1 MKKAVFELWMLA
13 AVVLLGLA
21 SCTDN
26 DDNVVVNVTAGHM
39 VLKNDL
45 PDGMSISNVEV
56 YNADDNTKVSEF
68 ENTIPNGSE
77 QKLGTFNTNL
87 KFTVIFK
94 ARKSGADMPRIYKY
108 TTNPSIKLNHKA
120 KTTLYANGDFAVQ

>member
-39 VLKNDL
+39 V
-45 PDGMSISNVEV
+45 
-56 YNADDNTKVSEF
+56 
-68 ENTIPNGSE
+68 
-77 QKLGTFNTNL
+77 
-87 KFTVIFK
+87 
-94 ARKSGADMPRIYKY
+94 
-108 TTNPSIKLNHKA
+108 
-120 KTTLYANGDFAVQ
+120 